1 MKTSD
6 KEGVNRMKRVFACL
20 LAMVMMMLSGTTAF
34 AANYWK
40 KTWAQGEYVIALTA
54 EDEAAIADLWQK
66 MDEGSAGTWL
76 RSLADSYTLEMQFEA
91 FLEGRITSSGAV
103 FDDIGEYTWAIAMPD
118 ENAIS
123 QEKAFQLA
131 VMAIHQQFDVSF
143 DALAAY
149 YPEYKFQIVY
159 PNQSDAFAM
168 WQLTF
173 SVYADDAT
181 GQEVYYAVALYAED
195 GSIWAVDAAVRG
207 G

>member
-1 MKTSD
+1 
-6 KEGVNRMKRVFACL
+6 MKRL
-20 LAMVMMMLSGTTAF
+20 LGLLMAVMMVLFSTTAF
-34 AANYWK
+34 ADNYWT
-40 KTWAQGEYVIALTA
+40 KTWAQGEYTITLTP
-54 EDEAAIADLWQK
+54 EDEAAIADLWKK
-66 MDEGSAGTWL
+66 MDERSAGTWM

-91 FLEGRITSSGAV
+91 FLEGRNTSSGAA
-103 FDDIGEYTWAIAMPD
+103 FDDIGEYKWAIAMPD

-123 QEKAFQLA
+123 QEAAFQLA
-131 VMAIHQQFDVSF
+131 VMAIQQQFDVSF
-143 DALAAY
+143 DELAAY

-159 PNQSDAFAM
+159 PNQPNAFAM

>member
-1 MKTSD
+1 MKEE
-6 KEGVNRMKRVFACL
+6 KRMKRL
-20 LAMVMMMLSGTTAF
+20 LGLLMAVMVVLFSTTAF
-34 AANYWK
+34 ADNYWT
-40 KTWAQGEYVIALTA
+40 KTWAQGEYTITLTP
-54 EDEAAIADLWQK
+54 EDEAAIADLWKK
-66 MDEGSAGTWL
+66 MDERSAGTWM

-91 FLEGRITSSGAV
+91 FLEGRNTSSGAA
-103 FDDIGEYTWAIAMPD
+103 FDDIGEYKWAIAMPD

-123 QEKAFQLA
+123 QEAAFQLA
-131 VMAIHQQFDVSF
+131 VMAIQQQFDVSF
-143 DALAAY
+143 DELAAY

-159 PNQSDAFAM
+159 PNQPNAFAM

>member
-1 MKTSD
+1 
-6 KEGVNRMKRVFACL
+6 MKRVFACL

-159 PNQSDAFAM
+159 LNQPDAFAM

>member
-1 MKTSD
+1 
-6 KEGVNRMKRVFACL
+6 MKRVFACL
-20 LAMVMMMLSGTTAF
+20 LAVLMMLFGTTAF

-54 EDEAAIADLWQK
+54 EDEAAIADLRKK
-66 MDEGSAGTWL
+66 MDEGSAGTWM

-123 QEKAFQLA
+123 QEAAFQLA

-159 PNQSDAFAM
+159 PNQPDAFAM

>member
-1 MKTSD
+1 
-6 KEGVNRMKRVFACL
+6 MKRL
-20 LAMVMMMLSGTTAF
+20 LGLLMAVMVVLFSATAF
-34 AANYWK
+34 ADNYWT
-40 KTWAQGEYVIALTA
+40 KTWAQGEYTITLTP
-54 EDEAAIADLWQK
+54 EDEAAIADLWKK
-66 MDEGSAGTWL
+66 MDEGAAGTWM

-91 FLEGRITSSGAV
+91 FLEGRNTSSGAV
-103 FDDIGEYTWAIAMPD
+103 FDDIGEYKWAIAMPD

-123 QEKAFQLA
+123 QEAAFQLA
-131 VMAIHQQFDVSF
+131 VMAIQQQFDVSF
-143 DALAAY
+143 DELAAY

-159 PNQSDAFAM
+159 PNQPDAFAM

>member
-1 MKTSD
+1 
-6 KEGVNRMKRVFACL
+6 MKRL
-20 LAMVMMMLSGTTAF
+20 LGLLMAVMMVLFSATAF
-34 AANYWK
+34 ADNYWT
-40 KTWAQGEYVIALTA
+40 KTWAQGEYTITLTP
-54 EDEAAIADLWQK
+54 EDEAAIADLWKK
-66 MDEGSAGTWL
+66 MDEGAAGTWM

-91 FLEGRITSSGAV
+91 FLEGRNTSSGAV
-103 FDDIGEYTWAIAMPD
+103 FDDIGEYKWAIAMPD

-123 QEKAFQLA
+123 QEAAFQLA
-131 VMAIHQQFDVSF
+131 VMAIQQQFDVSF
-143 DALAAY
+143 DELAAY

-159 PNQSDAFAM
+159 PNQPDAFAM

>member
-1 MKTSD
+1 
-6 KEGVNRMKRVFACL
+6 MKRL
-20 LAMVMMMLSGTTAF
+20 LGLLMAVMAVMVVLFSTTAF
-34 AANYWK
+34 ADNYWT
-40 KTWAQGEYVIALTA
+40 KTWAQGEYTITLTP
-54 EDEAAIADLWQK
+54 EDEAAIADLRQK
-66 MDEGSAGTWL
+66 MDEGSAGTWM

-91 FLEGRITSSGAV
+91 FLEGRNTSSGTV
-103 FDDIGEYTWAIAMPD
+103 FDDIGEYKWTIAMPD

-123 QEKAFQLA
+123 QETAFQLA
-131 VMAIHQQFDVSF
+131 VMAIQQQFDVSF
-143 DALAAY
+143 DELAAY

-159 PNQSDAFAM
+159 PNQPDAFAM

>member
-1 MKTSD
+1 
-6 KEGVNRMKRVFACL
+6 MKRL
-20 LAMVMMMLSGTTAF
+20 LGLLMAVMVVLFSTTAF
-34 AANYWK
+34 ADNYWT
-40 KTWAQGEYVIALTA
+40 KTWAQGEYTITLTP
-54 EDEAAIADLWQK
+54 EDEAAIADLWKK
-66 MDEGSAGTWL
+66 MDERSAGTWM
-76 RSLADSYTLEMQFEA
+76 RSLADSYTIEMQFEA
-91 FLEGRITSSGAV
+91 FLEGRNTSSGAA
-103 FDDIGEYTWAIAMPD
+103 FDDIGEYKWAIAMPD

-123 QEKAFQLA
+123 QEAAFQLA
-131 VMAIHQQFDVSF
+131 VMAIQQQFDVSF
-143 DALAAY
+143 DELAAY

-159 PNQSDAFAM
+159 PNQPNAFAM

>member
-1 MKTSD
+1 
-6 KEGVNRMKRVFACL
+6 MKRL
-20 LAMVMMMLSGTTAF
+20 LGLLMAVMVVLFSTTAF
-34 AANYWK
+34 ADNYWT
-40 KTWAQGEYVIALTA
+40 KTWAQGEYTITLTP

-159 PNQSDAFAM
+159 PNQPDAFAM

>member
-1 MKTSD
+1 
-6 KEGVNRMKRVFACL
+6 MKRL
-20 LAMVMMMLSGTTAF
+20 LGLLMAVMVVLFSTTAF
-34 AANYWK
+34 ADNYWT
-40 KTWAQGEYVIALTA
+40 KTWAQGEYTITLTP
-54 EDEAAIADLWQK
+54 EDEAAIADLWKK
-66 MDEGSAGTWL
+66 MDERSAGTWM

-91 FLEGRITSSGAV
+91 FLEGRNTSSGAA
-103 FDDIGEYTWAIAMPD
+103 FDDIGEYKWAIAMPD

-123 QEKAFQLA
+123 QEAAFQLA
-131 VMAIHQQFDVSF
+131 VMAIQQQFDVSF
-143 DALAAY
+143 DELAAY

-159 PNQSDAFAM
+159 PNQPNAFAM

>member
-1 MKTSD
+1 
-6 KEGVNRMKRVFACL
+6 MKRL
-20 LAMVMMMLSGTTAF
+20 LGLQMAVMVVLFSTTAF
-34 AANYWK
+34 ADNYWT
-40 KTWAQGEYVIALTA
+40 KTWAQGEYTITLTP
-54 EDEAAIADLWQK
+54 EDEAAIADLWKK
-66 MDEGSAGTWL
+66 MDEGSAGTWM

-91 FLEGRITSSGAV
+91 FLEGRNTSSGAA
-103 FDDIGEYTWAIAMPD
+103 FDDIGEYKWAIAMPD

-123 QEKAFQLA
+123 QEAAFQLA
-131 VMAIHQQFDVSF
+131 VMAIQQQFDVSF
-143 DALAAY
+143 DELAAY

-159 PNQSDAFAM
+159 PNQPNAFAM

>member
-1 MKTSD
+1 
-6 KEGVNRMKRVFACL
+6 MKRL
-20 LAMVMMMLSGTTAF
+20 LGLLMAVIVVLFSTTAF
-34 AANYWK
+34 ADNYWT
-40 KTWAQGEYVIALTA
+40 KTWAQGEYTITLTP
-54 EDEAAIADLWQK
+54 EDEAAIADLWKK
-66 MDEGSAGTWL
+66 MDERSAGTWM

-91 FLEGRITSSGAV
+91 FLEGRNTSSGAA
-103 FDDIGEYTWAIAMPD
+103 FDDIGEYKWAIAMPD

-123 QEKAFQLA
+123 QEAAFQLA
-131 VMAIHQQFDVSF
+131 VMAIQQQFDVSF
-143 DALAAY
+143 DELAAY

-159 PNQSDAFAM
+159 PNQPNAFAM

>member
-1 MKTSD
+1 MA
-6 KEGVNRMKRVFACL
+6 V
-20 LAMVMMMLSGTTAF
+20 MVMMFSTTAF
-34 AANYWK
+34 ADNYWT
-40 KTWAQGEYVIALTA
+40 KTWAQGEYTITLTP
-54 EDEAAIADLWQK
+54 EDEAAIADLWKK
-66 MDEGSAGTWL
+66 MDEGAAGTWM

-91 FLEGRITSSGAV
+91 FLEGRNTSSGAV
-103 FDDIGEYTWAIAMPD
+103 FDDIGEYKWAIAMPD

-123 QEKAFQLA
+123 QEAAFQLA
-131 VMAIHQQFDVSF
+131 VMAIQQQFDVLF
-143 DALAAY
+143 DELAAY

-159 PNQSDAFAM
+159 PNQPDAFAM

>member
-1 MKTSD
+1 
-6 KEGVNRMKRVFACL
+6 MKRL
-20 LAMVMMMLSGTTAF
+20 LGLLMAVMVVLFSTTAF
-34 AANYWK
+34 ADNYWT
-40 KTWAQGEYVIALTA
+40 KTWAQGEYTITLTA

-159 PNQSDAFAM
+159 PNQPDAFAM

>member
-1 MKTSD
+1 
-6 KEGVNRMKRVFACL
+6 MKRL
-20 LAMVMMMLSGTTAF
+20 LGLLMAVMVVLFSTTAF
-34 AANYWK
+34 ADNYWT
-40 KTWAQGEYVIALTA
+40 KTWAQGEYTITLTP
-54 EDEAAIADLWQK
+54 EDEAAIADFWKK
-66 MDEGSAGTWL
+66 MDEGSAGTWM

-91 FLEGRITSSGAV
+91 FLEGRNTSSGAA
-103 FDDIGEYTWAIAMPD
+103 FDDIGEYKWAIAMPD

-123 QEKAFQLA
+123 QEAAFQLA
-131 VMAIHQQFDVSF
+131 VMAIQQQFDVSF
-143 DALAAY
+143 DELAAY

-159 PNQSDAFAM
+159 PNQPNAFAM

>member
-1 MKTSD
+1 
-6 KEGVNRMKRVFACL
+6 MKRL
-20 LAMVMMMLSGTTAF
+20 LGLLMAVMVMLFSTTAF
-34 AANYWK
+34 ADNYWT
-40 KTWAQGEYVIALTA
+40 KTWAQGEYTITLTP
-54 EDEAAIADLWQK
+54 EDEAAIADLWKK
-66 MDEGSAGTWL
+66 MDERSAGTWM

-91 FLEGRITSSGAV
+91 FLEGRNTSSGAA
-103 FDDIGEYTWAIAMPD
+103 FDDIGEYKWAIAMPD

-123 QEKAFQLA
+123 QEAAFQLA
-131 VMAIHQQFDVSF
+131 VMAIQQQFDVSF
-143 DALAAY
+143 DELAAY

-159 PNQSDAFAM
+159 PNQPNAFAM

>member
-1 MKTSD
+1 
-6 KEGVNRMKRVFACL
+6 MKRVFACL

-103 FDDIGEYTWAIAMPD
+103 FDDIGEYKWAIAMPD

-123 QEKAFQLA
+123 QEAAFQLA
-131 VMAIHQQFDVSF
+131 VMAIQQQFDVSF
-143 DALAAY
+143 DELAAY

-159 PNQSDAFAM
+159 PNQPNAFAM

>member
-1 MKTSD
+1 
-6 KEGVNRMKRVFACL
+6 MKRLLGLL
-20 LAMVMMMLSGTTAF
+20 LAMMVLFSTTAF

-40 KTWAQGEYVIALTA
+40 KTWAQGEYVIALTP
-54 EDEAAIADLWQK
+54 EDEAAIADLWKK
-66 MDEGSAGTWL
+66 MDEGAAGTWM

-91 FLEGRITSSGAV
+91 FLEGRNTSSGAV
-103 FDDIGEYTWAIAMPD
+103 FDDIGEYKWAIAMPD

-123 QEKAFQLA
+123 QEAAFQLA
-131 VMAIHQQFDVSF
+131 VMAIQQQFDVSF
-143 DALAAY
+143 DELAAY

-159 PNQSDAFAM
+159 PNQPDAFAM